1 MSILDEA
8 VSIATELGM
17 IPLMDKADALQ
28 EQLAAVPVTSP
39 AYPDGLTAREVEVLR
54 LVAAG
59 KSNQDIADALVITL
73 RTAGNHVANILNK
86 TGLANRTEAAA
97 YAIRQDIV

>member
-1 MSILDEA
+1 M
-8 VSIATELGM
+8 
-17 IPLMDKADALQ
+17 
-28 EQLAAVPVTSP
+28 
-39 AYPDGLTAREVEVLR
+39 TAREVEVLR